1 MKTKTTKHQL
11 NARTHYLLDT
21 EGYGTIFTTAGDL
34 DRVADQVAQDIGFPI
49 DYGTWAEPDAAMI
62 RVGDLAHNTMFVA
75 FSIAE
80 SALEDWKAGK

>member
-49 DYGTWAEPDAAMI
+49 DYGTWA
-62 RVGDLAHNTMFVA
+62 
-75 FSIAE
+75 
-80 SALEDWKAGK
+80 